1 YVTVTADLIKE
12 PERKEGYAVLYAEL
26 TSVSFL
32 GKTLPLQEKVRLTVG
47 GKENIPAFGDSFE
60 AICLFSLPKEADNW
74 GDFDYQLYL
83 KSQKIYFTGKVEAG
97 TLHKTGQFSLG
108 LTERLYQLNRH
119 CFRLLERRMPQE
131 AAAVLQAMALGD
143 TSGFTDDFRDNL
155 KVSGLSHVTAV
166 SGMHVST
173 LVSMLYILFSVLGQ
187 NRYKFIWLTGGVIIF
202 FMLFTGASPSVVR
215 AAIMGIMTLLAYIFF
230 RREDKLTSLGVAAA
244 VIVMLNP
251 PAALHTGFLLSFAAT
266 LGLLLFAEPI
276 QNGLLRL
283 VRPLRHKAW
292 LYKSFRAVFAC
303 CAVTLSA
310 QIFIFP
316 VSAYLFGTFSVYTFI
331 TNLPATVL
339 APFLLCGGL
348 VTVLFELFVPWLALL
363 PAGFTYPFV
372 KLFVWLVSF
381 FGNRPSGLLTVG
393 SFSCFALYV
402 YGLLVYAFARMLQ
415 RSWKQFAAVVLSVV
429 ILAACGLVY
438 TGFRADTVRL
448 TFINVGHADSSLLR
462 LPGGVTVLID
472 GGGQPAYAGDYDI
485 GTEVLLPYLKRNGI
499 RQIDYMLATHPHE
512 DHIEGLYSLLG
523 QIKTKCLVIPIGFCD
538 LPAGEELTQKAKDY
552 GVEIIEVS
560 SGDRIDLADESFL
573 EVVSPDTNWLER
585 AETENDRCLSVRF
598 TFGSVRAFFAADLE
612 KAAELYL
619 KEVRPALLSADIL
632 KVAHHGSDSSSHP
645 AFLETVRPKY
655 AYIPCGQNTFGH
667 PADSVLAAFNAVGT
681 QVYRA
686 DLDKDVT
693 FMFDKT
699 EIFSVQK
706 GAKP

>member
-1 YVTVTADLIKE
+1 MPWIKRSLFFCTAALLSGVYMAYFAPDSIPLVLCIYLLLVFFVALFFTKRGAFLFFALLMFLMGAFRMQAALDVTRRPLHPFLNEYVTVTADLIKE

-251 PAALHTGFLLSFAAT
+251 PAALHTGFL
-266 LGLLLFAEPI
+266 
-276 QNGLLRL
+276 
-283 VRPLRHKAW
+283 
-292 LYKSFRAVFAC
+292 
-303 CAVTLSA
+303 
-310 QIFIFP
+310 
-316 VSAYLFGTFSVYTFI
+316 
-331 TNLPATVL
+331 TN
-339 APFLLCGGL
+339 
-348 VTVLFELFVPWLALL
+348 
-363 PAGFTYPFV
+363 
-372 KLFVWLVSF
+372 
-381 FGNRPSGLLTVG
+381 
-393 SFSCFALYV
+393 
-402 YGLLVYAFARMLQ
+402 
-415 RSWKQFAAVVLSVV
+415 
-429 ILAACGLVY
+429 
-438 TGFRADTVRL
+438 
-448 TFINVGHADSSLLR
+448 
-462 LPGGVTVLID
+462 
-472 GGGQPAYAGDYDI
+472 
-485 GTEVLLPYLKRNGI
+485 
-499 RQIDYMLATHPHE
+499 
-512 DHIEGLYSLLG
+512 
-523 QIKTKCLVIPIGFCD
+523 
-538 LPAGEELTQKAKDY
+538 
-552 GVEIIEVS
+552 
-560 SGDRIDLADESFL
+560 
-573 EVVSPDTNWLER
+573 
-585 AETENDRCLSVRF
+585 
-598 TFGSVRAFFAADLE
+598 
-612 KAAELYL
+612 
-619 KEVRPALLSADIL
+619 
-632 KVAHHGSDSSSHP
+632 
-645 AFLETVRPKY
+645 
-655 AYIPCGQNTFGH
+655 
-667 PADSVLAAFNAVGT
+667 
-681 QVYRA
+681 
-686 DLDKDVT
+686 
-693 FMFDKT
+693 
-699 EIFSVQK
+699 
-706 GAKP
+706 